1 MATVGVSAA
10 GRSIET
16 SVVVGI
22 ISVFAADVVVAD
34 VVAADGVAS
43 DGDVVGIR
51 VRVESAGGVGA
62 LPQAEST
69 SNEKRRRVMIRI
81 SGSLNVMNR

>member
-1 MATVGVSAA
+1 MATVGVSAD

-22 ISVFAADVVVAD
+22 ISVFAAD